1 MWTVLVGENGLC
13 KTSILQAIAL
23 ASLGADSANG
33 FPEII
38 PSLPDRRKPRRAV
51 QVRAE
56 FDFGSVRHTQRV
68 YPSFASPPRSAPR
81 LFSLVEI
88 APGWAFFQGTSHYI
102 DRVDQRPAGHGGDG
116 REDRDP

>member
-1 MWTVLVGENGLC
+1 MYIRSIYIRNLKLLRDVDIPFTRGPEPRMWTVLVGENGLC

-56 FDFGSVRHTQRV
+56 FDFGSVRHAQRV
-68 YPSFASPPRSAPR
+68 
-81 LFSLVEI
+81 
-88 APGWAFFQGTSHYI
+88 
-102 DRVDQRPAGHGGDG
+102 
-116 REDRDP
+116 